1 MPPVSAQPVD
11 DVVWAL
17 LAVALLV
24 LLALSHR
31 PRPPIARL
39 SAAVRLL
46 TAHPV
51 AFVALMLGWAWLG
64 WHSFAR

>member
-1 MPPVSAQPVD
+1 MRVQRAD
-11 DVVWAL
+11 DAIWAV

-24 LLALSHR
+24 LLALSHL

-39 SAAVRLL
+39 TAAIRSA
-46 TAHPV
+46 TTHPV